1 MRFTTVLIK
10 AVTVLSFPA
19 IVDADLFPNSFANV
33 ERRRSHSLPATKTGA
48 TKSRSSPTTVS
59 DLDDDKL
66 VTEELLT
73 LEYYQDNRF
82 SSPDP
87 IFGRYL
93 YTNVPLQP
101 IFGINDLPIEGI
113 AHGVCE
119 STEIGIGGYC
129 NFLYEFFDI
138 IDGFFVVSGSFTA
151 EGPTNPQGLSV
162 LPIVG
167 GTGAFENYTGTIT
180 LWPVNI
186 DDSVVPARIE
196 RDNSLFLG
204 NRAGYEA
211 RVELKLQ
218 KSREGSAYSGSL
230 ASPVLGTVSAFP
242 AFAGLQIGTE
252 YSFDG
257 DLFDVQDVSSPVD
270 PLQVDNQEVLFDAD
284 IVGYCD
290 RIGPPDYNSVQGYCF
305 LTYTFIDPSSQL
317 TRGSFTAQGI
327 IVNSE
332 VPGQLIV
339 TGGTGLMRG
348 ATGVVEI
355 LPAATD
361 NNINPP
367 LLIEPAIGSD
377 PFIGVAGW
385 AHFFEFDVDVL
396 FSADPPLSVK
406 NSKKEK
412 DTKTKGAKKN
422 SKKNK

>member
-1 MRFTTVLIK
+1 MRFTTVLIE
-10 AVTVLSFPA
+10 AVTALSFSA

-33 ERRRSHSLPATKTGA
+33 ERRRSHSLPATKTGE

-59 DLDDDKL
+59 DDKR

-87 IFGRYL
+87 IYGRYL
-93 YTNVPLQP
+93 YANVPLQP
-101 IFGINDLPIEGI
+101 IFGINDLPTEGI

-119 STEIGIGGYC
+119 STETDIGGYC

-138 IDGFFVVSGSFTA
+138 IDDRFIVLSGSFTA
-151 EGPTNPQGLSV
+151 EGPTNSQGLSV

-167 GTGAFENYTGTIT
+167 GTGKFADYAGTIT

-211 RVELKLQ
+211 KIELKLQ
-218 KSREGSAYSGSL
+218 KPREGSAYSGSL
-230 ASPVLGTVSAFP
+230 ASPVLGTVSATP

-257 DLFDVQDVSSPVD
+257 DLFDLQDVSSAVD

-290 RIGPPDYNSVQGYCF
+290 RIGPPDQNSVQGYCF

-327 IVNSE
+327 IINSE
-332 VPGQLIV
+332 IPGQLTV

-361 NNINPP
+361 NSIYPP

-396 FSADPPLSVK
+396 FSADPPLSAK

-422 SKKNK
+422 SKKAK

>member
-1 MRFTTVLIK
+1 MRFTTVLIE
-10 AVTVLSFPA
+10 AVTALSFPA
-19 IVDADLFPNSFANV
+19 IVDADLFPNSFPNV
-33 ERRRSHSLPATKTGA
+33 ERRRSHSLSATKTGE

-87 IFGRYL
+87 LFGRYL
-93 YTNVPLQP
+93 YYNVRLHPV
-101 IFGINDLPIEGI
+101 FGIDDLPIEGL
-113 AHGVCE
+113 AHGVC
-119 STEIGIGGYC
+119 TETDIGGYC
-129 NFLYEFFDI
+129 NFFYEFFDI
-138 IDGFFVVSGSFTA
+138 IDDTIVLYASFTA
-151 EGPTNPQGLSV
+151 EGPTNPKGPSMLSI
-162 LPIVG
+162 LG
-167 GTGAFENYTGTIT
+167 GTGAFENDTGTIT
-180 LWPVNI
+180 LLPVSI
-186 DDSVVPARIE
+186 DESVIPAQIT
-196 RDNSLFLG
+196 RDDSLFLG
-204 NRAGYEA
+204 NRVGYEA
-211 RVELKLQ
+211 KIELKLQ
-218 KSREGSAYSGSL
+218 KPRGGSAYSGSL
-230 ASPVLGTVSAFP
+230 ASSVLGTVSPTP

-257 DLFDVQDVSSPVD
+257 DLFDVQDLNSPVD
-270 PLQVDNQEVLFDAD
+270 PLQVDNQEVLFDANID
-284 IVGYCD
+284 GYCD
-290 RIGPPDYNSVQGYCF
+290 RIGPYDRDSVQGYCF

-327 IVNSE
+327 IINSQAS
-332 VPGQLIV
+332 GQLIV

-361 NNINPP
+361 NKFYPP
-367 LLIEPAIGSD
+367 LLIQPVGDAD
-377 PFIGVAGW
+377 PFIEVAGW

-396 FSADPPLSVK
+396 FSADPPLFVK
-406 NSKKEK
+406 SSKKGK